1 MKTYRIVSCIVEHT
15 ELGILGFHIVTDNT
29 YRFLY
34 NDPTVDIHDTL
45 IANYNIEDGSAE
57 EFIAWLYNL
66 KRNIPKKSFY
76 VVPPLLAVFTLYRK
90 YSYNKE
96 NLTLT

>member
-1 MKTYRIVSCIVEHT
+1 MAEHT
-15 ELGILGFHIVTDNT
+15 VLGILGFHIVTEKT

-34 NDPTVDIHDTL
+34 NDPTIDIHDNL
-45 IANYNIEDGSAE
+45 IASYNIQDGSAE
-57 EFIAWLYNL
+57 EFISWLYNL
-66 KRNIPKKSFY
+66 KRNIPKNSFY
-76 VVPPLLAVFTLYRK
+76 VATPLLAVFTLYRK